1 MMNKNVNYK
10 RTEGIGYYE
19 NKEDKDHKVIVYD
32 ITHCVDDENTYYS
45 YTDPMFDI
53 RRLSTTKDKFLD
65 KFVFI
70 RGLNNYDLQKNGDY
84 HFYGYNKSVYIKPPK
99 K

>member
-1 MMNKNVNYK
+1 MNKHSDYK
-10 RTEGIGYYE
+10 RTEGKGYYE
-19 NKEDKDHKVIVYD
+19 NKENKDHKVIVYD

-65 KFVFI
+65 KLEFIGTEFKRNEFVNLFSE
-70 RGLNNYDLQKNGDY
+70 GK
-84 HFYGYNKSVYIKPPK
+84 
-99 K
+99 

>member
-1 MMNKNVNYK
+1 MNKHSDYK
-10 RTEGIGYYE
+10 RTEGKGLYN
-19 NKEDKDHKVIVYD
+19 NKEDKNNKVIVYD

-65 KFVFI
+65 KFEFI
-70 RGLNNYDLQKNGDY
+70 GTEFKRYEFVNPFSEGK
-84 HFYGYNKSVYIKPPK
+84 
-99 K
+99 

>member
-1 MMNKNVNYK
+1 MNKHGDYK
-10 RTEGIGYYE
+10 RTEGKGLYN
-19 NKEDKDHKVIVYD
+19 NKEDKNHKVIVYD

-65 KFVFI
+65 KFEFI
-70 RGLNNYDLQKNGDY
+70 GTEFKRNEFINIFTGD
-84 HFYGYNKSVYIKPPK
+84 GD
-99 K
+99 

>member
-1 MMNKNVNYK
+1 MNKHGDYK
-10 RTEGIGYYE
+10 RTEGKGLYN
-19 NKEDKDHKVIVYD
+19 NKEDKNHKVIVYD

-65 KFVFI
+65 KFELIGTEFKRNEFI
-70 RGLNNYDLQKNGDY
+70 NLFSEGK
-84 HFYGYNKSVYIKPPK
+84 
-99 K
+99 

>member
-1 MMNKNVNYK
+1 MNKNVNYK
-10 RTEGIGYYE
+10 RTEGKGYYE
-19 NKEDKDHKVIVYD
+19 NKENKDHKVIVYD

-70 RGLNNYDLQKNGDY
+70 GEEFKCNEFVNLFLRGNNYDR
-84 HFYGYNKSVYIKPPK
+84 
-99 K
+99 

>member
-1 MMNKNVNYK
+1 MIYKNIDYK
-10 RTEGIGYYE
+10 RTEGKGYYV
-19 NKEDKDHKVIVYD
+19 NKEDKNHKVIVYD

-65 KFVFI
+65 KFEFI
-70 RGLNNYDLQKNGDY
+70 GTEFKRNEFINIFTGD
-84 HFYGYNKSVYIKPPK
+84 GD
-99 K
+99 

>member
-1 MMNKNVNYK
+1 MNKHSDHK
-10 RTEGIGYYE
+10 RTEGKGYYE

-45 YTDPMFDI
+45 YTDLMFDI

-65 KFVFI
+65 KFEFI
-70 RGLNNYDLQKNGDY
+70 GTEFKRNEFVNPFSEGNEEIKND
-84 HFYGYNKSVYIKPPK
+84 
-99 K
+99 